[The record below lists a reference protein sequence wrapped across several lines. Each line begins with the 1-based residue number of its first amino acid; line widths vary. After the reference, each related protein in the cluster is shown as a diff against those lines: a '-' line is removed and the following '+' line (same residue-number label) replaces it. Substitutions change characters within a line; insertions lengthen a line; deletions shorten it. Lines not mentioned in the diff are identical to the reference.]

1 MALPKLK
8 LQLRPKALP
17 ASKRVQLRDRR
28 PQPIKEATGGELIRD
43 DQLRLEALRLRLPP
57 NNYTY
62 PQIAAAQKCSLS
74 TAHSRVNEMW
84 AEMIDNITEC
94 QIMVRSDALQ
104 EIEIM
109 KQQLRPYITDPNVTI
124 LGADREGNPVVLE
137 RWKAMNAAID
147 RMVKCVELQL
157 KTVGLLGAGQQK
169 PGDDLGQQSLT
180 DAVMRHIAA
189 FIIGNGTE
197 KMANARPV

>member
-1 MALPKLK
+1 MSYGNNAE
-8 LQLRPKALP
+8 QTCSNARPSRRSSQDREEGQGGSKEP
-17 ASKRVQLRDRR
+17 AKILESGQGRR
-28 PQPIKEATGGELIRD
+28 
-43 DQLRLEALRLRLPP
+43 
-57 NNYTY
+57 
-62 PQIAAAQKCSLS
+62 S
-74 TAHSRVNEMW
+74 
-84 AEMIDNITEC
+84 
-94 QIMVRSDALQ
+94 ALQ

>member
-8 LQLRPKALP
+8 LELRPKALP

-28 PQPIKEATGGELIRD
+28 PQRIKEATGGELIKD
-43 DQLRLEALRLRLPP
+43 DQARLEALRLRLPP

-62 PQIAAAQKCSLS
+62 PQIADKQGCSLS

-84 AEMIDNITEC
+84 AEMIENITEC
-94 QIMVRSDALQ
+94 QIMVKSDALQ

-124 LGADREGNPVVLE
+124 LGADREGNPVVME
-137 RWKAMNAAID
+137 RYRAMTMAID

-157 KTVGLLGAGQQK
+157 KTVGVIGAQQK
-169 PGDDLGQQSLT
+169 AGDDMGQQSLN
-180 DAVMRHIAA
+180 DAVMRAIAA
-189 FIIGNGTE
+189 FIIEGKTE
-197 KMANARPV
+197 KRANARPV